1 MVQRP
6 FRHGHSKQ
14 AAALPGPMGSA
25 RAQIIGELERIVVA
39 EMDDPNCVALCCSSS
54 TAQARELLA
63 TSKGMS
69 KY

>member
-39 EMDDPNCVALCCSSS
+39 EMDIRIA
-54 TAQARELLA
+54 
-63 TSKGMS
+63 
-69 KY
+69 